1 MVRVTAIASETLVG
15 ELNGSLTSRVK
26 DIADTLDNAGIPS
39 RASDNIMRDI
49 WHKALYNIALNPL
62 SAIFGV
68 SYGEIADNPHTRRL
82 IKQMISEAFQV
93 ARASGI
99 DPVLRIQ
106 YQPMEKDLEECKR
119 LGKDIAIKVKNVAE
133 KHTKPESDS
142 KREDASLQEVKMGE
156 GGH

>member
-1 MVRVTAIASETLVG
+1 MVRVTVIASETLVG

-93 ARASGI
+93 ARASGQSLGI
-99 DPVLRIQ
+99 NTADEYL
-106 YQPMEKDLEECKR
+106 EK
-119 LGKDIAIKVKNVAE
+119 
-133 KHTKPESDS
+133 
-142 KREDASLQEVKMGE
+142 SLFYL
-156 GGH
+156 